1 MFVQPKQKHMDVKL
15 CISKNVHLNEIQ
27 CIDRNFTLNLG
38 TFAFPVHSAL
48 WLTQNSDLVNLLDT
62 L

>member
-38 TFAFPVHSAL
+38 TFVYPVHSAL
-48 WLTQNSDLVNLLDT
+48 
-62 L
+62 